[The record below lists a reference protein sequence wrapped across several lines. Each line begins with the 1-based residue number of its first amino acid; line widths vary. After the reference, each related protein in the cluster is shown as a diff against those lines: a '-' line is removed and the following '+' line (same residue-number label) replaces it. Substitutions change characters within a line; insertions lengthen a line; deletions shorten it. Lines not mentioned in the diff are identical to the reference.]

1 MIDVPENIKELIDS
15 TVKEQFAAFEKMVN
29 GNGDKNNGNKG
40 VINNDTIVV
49 SESLKDIHSEAFK
62 NNDGVSAP
70 VKHYLNDLQNNPF
83 AGKDI

>member
-40 VINNDTIVV
+40 VSD
-49 SESLKDIHSEAFK
+49 
-62 NNDGVSAP
+62 P